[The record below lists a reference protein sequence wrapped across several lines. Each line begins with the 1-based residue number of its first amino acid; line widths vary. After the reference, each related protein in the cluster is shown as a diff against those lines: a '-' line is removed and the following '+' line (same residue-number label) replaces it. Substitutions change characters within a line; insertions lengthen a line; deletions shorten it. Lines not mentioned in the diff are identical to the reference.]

1 MCGILRSGA
10 SGGGA
15 PSVGKSRRKERGMS
29 IFATFGIGIIFTFI
43 LMVIIGGLL
52 MWIAAKLAR
61 VEDASFG
68 RAMAAAVAASFV
80 EVFVSFLFNLVPF
93 LGNLFG
99 FILGLVITIL
109 VIKAVFRTSFGK
121 ALLVW
126 IFNLVAAF
134 AAIVLAAMLMASSL
148 MLSRG
153 I

>member
-1 MCGILRSGA
+1 
-10 SGGGA
+10 
-15 PSVGKSRRKERGMS
+15 MS
-29 IFATFGIGIIFTFI
+29 IFATFGIGIIFAFI

-61 VEDASFG
+61 VENASFG

-80 EVFVSFLFNLVPF
+80 EVLVSFLFNLVPA

-99 FILGLVITIL
+99 FILGLVVTIL
-109 VIKAVFRTSFGK
+109 VIKTIFRTSFGK

-126 IFNLVAAF
+126 VFNLVAAF
-134 AAIVLAAMLMASSL
+134 VAIALSAMLMASSL
-148 MLSRG
+148 MLSLG